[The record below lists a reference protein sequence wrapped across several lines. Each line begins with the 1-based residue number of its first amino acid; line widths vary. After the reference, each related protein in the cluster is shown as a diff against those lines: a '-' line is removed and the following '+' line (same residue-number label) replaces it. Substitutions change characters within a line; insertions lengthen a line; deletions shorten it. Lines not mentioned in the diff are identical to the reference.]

1 MKKFIIIILALLGL
15 VACGQPSPSVEQTA
29 NLSLPKDDPSVVTTT
44 VPTPEK
50 EPFTASISVP
60 NQLKS
65 NEEFIVEATL
75 KNLSD
80 SDFTILHASGLF
92 YFSIK
97 DSNGKGVNTFAMAM
111 VGKYRTFQGKGMITE
126 HYTYKLEKP
135 GFYEVSA
142 TAKFM
147 IGKGDNEK
155 HLELETNKASFEVT
169 PLN

>member
-1 MKKFIIIILALLGL
+1 MKKLIIIIHALLGL
-15 VACGQPSPSVEQTA
+15 VACGQSSPSEEQTA
-29 NLSLPKDDPSVVTTT
+29 NLSLPKDSVVVTST
-44 VPTPEK
+44 VPTSEK

-75 KNLSD
+75 MNLSNN
-80 SDFTILHASGLF
+80 DFTILHAAGLF

-97 DSNGKGVNTFAMAM
+97 DSNGKGVNTFGMHH
-111 VGKYRTFQGKGMITE
+111 VGTYRTFQGKGTITE

-155 HLELETNKASFEVT
+155 HLELETNKASFEVI

>member
-1 MKKFIIIILALLGL
+1 MKKLIIIILALLGL
-15 VACGQPSPSVEQTA
+15 VACSQPSPSEEQIA
-29 NLSLPKDDPSVVTTT
+29 NLSLPKDDPTVVTTT

-50 EPFTASISVP
+50 ELFTASISAP

-65 NEEFIVEATL
+65 NEEFIVEGTL

-80 SDFTILHASGLF
+80 NDFTILHAAGLF

-97 DSNGKGVNTFAMAM
+97 DSNGKRINTFVMPE
-111 VGKYRTFQGKGMITE
+111 VGKYRTFQGKGTITE

-135 GFYEVSA
+135 GLYEVSA

-147 IGKGDNEK
+147 IGEGDNEK
-155 HLELETNKASFEVT
+155 HLEFETNKANIEVI

>member
-1 MKKFIIIILALLGL
+1 MKKLIIIIHVLLGL
-15 VACGQPSPSVEQTA
+15 VACGQPSPSEEQTA
-29 NLSLPKDDPSVVTTT
+29 NFSLPKDSAVDTST
-44 VPTPEK
+44 VPTSEK

-80 SDFTILHASGLF
+80 NDFKILHASGLF

-97 DSNGKGVNTFAMAM
+97 DSNGKGVNTFGMHD
-111 VGKYRTFQGKGMITE
+111 VGTYRTFKGNGTITE

-142 TAKFM
+142 IAKFM
-147 IGKGDNEK
+147 IGEGDNEK
-155 HLELETNKASFEVT
+155 HLELETNKASFEVI

>member
-1 MKKFIIIILALLGL
+1 MKKLLIIIHALLSL
-15 VACGQPSPSVEQTA
+15 VACGQPSPAEEQTA
-29 NLSLPKDDPSVVTTT
+29 NLSRPKDSEVVTPT
-44 VPTPEK
+44 VSNSGK

-60 NQLKS
+60 NEIKS

-80 SDFTILHASGLF
+80 NNFTIVHAAGLF

-97 DSNGKGVNTFAMAM
+97 DSNGKGVNTFVMHN
-111 VGKYRTFQGKGMITE
+111 VGKYRTFQGKGTITE
-126 HYTYKLEKP
+126 RYTYKLEKP
-135 GFYEVSA
+135 GLYEVSA

-147 IGKGDNEK
+147 TGEGENEK
-155 HLELETNKASFEVT
+155 HLALETNRASLEVI

>member
-1 MKKFIIIILALLGL
+1 MKKLIIVICALLGL
-15 VACGQPSPSVEQTA
+15 VACGQPSPSEEQTA
-29 NLSLPKDDPSVVTTT
+29 NLSLPKDSAVVTST
-44 VPTPEK
+44 VPTSEK
-50 EPFTASISVP
+50 VPFTASISVP

-80 SDFTILHASGLF
+80 HDFKILHAAGLF

-97 DSNGKGVNTFAMAM
+97 DSNGKGVNTFAMHQ
-111 VGKYRTFQGKGMITE
+111 VGIYRTFQGKGTITE
-126 HYTYKLEKP
+126 HYTYKLEKA

-147 IGKGDNEK
+147 LGEGDNEND
-155 HLELETNKASFEVT
+155 LELETNKARFEVIA
-169 PLN
+169 LN